1 MAAPGP
7 KRRRASLNPG
17 ENPACCMHILDH
29 CEENSCV
36 ITQTRW
42 DTFRKIAKEW
52 ISLKGREN
60 NAVLHMVHMLDSE
73 YGELE
78 TLPCYHPS
86 CYKRFTDKRQ
96 LLCAKQRLEKQNS
109 GCTESAAAGPSP
121 ERLCLKS
128 EIQGSS
134 SILPEVCLVC
144 KKKERFTTVEGTR
157 AKEKLAKAETENC
170 GRLRE
175 AAELKHDETIL
186 MQIRGKDCV
195 AVEARYHYSCYKAYT
210 RFLSENQSETGRND
224 QLKSRTQAD
233 YPQITFHQPT
243 LRNKSEL
250 VFVETLSTGTVLDDL
265 DSASESDLGSSEHVT
280 SGLDEEPRDLL
291 HTLFSAGIAIKNAV
305 KQKPGVQWTRP
316 PTSEEFNVTSVR
328 NVVPQELFNLL
339 AWIVGAS
346 EDPTLGELQEV
357 SEQIELEL
365 LSICQDIVYLASD
378 GYKQTPKSLALGLT
392 AEETISGAGTTHH
405 TNGLMVQPST
415 AVRSVE
421 QNRPHREKTQGAFVM
436 TPMILE
442 HSHQQKR
449 VGPKRTAQS
458 PEADVDGHL
467 LEEAKRLDGVYN
479 IVKFTGVQIEP
490 GPADVKVEPG
500 LAGVQVEPGP
510 ADVKVEPGLAGVQVE
525 PGPADVK
532 VEPGPA
538 DVKVEPGLAGV
549 QMEPGPADVKVEP
562 GLAGVQVEPGPAGV
576 QVETGPAGVQIELS
590 VKQEDPET
598 PQIKEETA
606 ELRSETPDIIISDVF
621 SLCDA
626 KTDHSADKPFSCPVD
641 NKTSDIKEHP
651 NTCFKTRGQT
661 ANSSSLLQ
669 TRTSRKKSQH
679 KREKHFN
686 SEDQQEHRETQGE
699 QCGGA
704 GGGTRGGA
712 GVDISLDPQLHS
724 DTENSSYTDNDE
736 NWEPP
741 ARSSTAQ
748 METVA
753 HMTAHTGER
762 PYNWSVCNKTFTR
775 TDHLNDHMTAHT
787 GERPYSWSICKKTFT
802 LKGTLNDH
810 MNAHTGEKSYSCS
823 ICKKTFTRK
832 GCLRRHMR
840 SHTGE
845 RPYSCSVCKKTYRQK
860 VHLRNHMTTHT
871 GERPYSCSVCKK
883 TYRQKVHLRNH
894 MTTHSGER
902 PYSCSVCKKTFAHKS
917 HLNDHMRIHTGER
930 PYSCSVCK
938 KTFARK
944 GTLNNHMHTHTGE
957 RPYSCPVCKK
967 TFVRECNLND
977 HMHSHTGERP
987 YSCSVCNKAFAH
999 QSSLIRHN
1007 HLHRDRP

>member
-421 QNRPHREKTQGAFVM
+421 QNRPH
-436 TPMILE
+436 
-442 HSHQQKR
+442 H
-449 VGPKRTAQS
+449 
-458 PEADVDGHL
+458 
-467 LEEAKRLDGVYN
+467 
-479 IVKFTGVQIEP
+479 VQVEP
-490 GPADVKVEPG
+490 GPAGIQVEPG
-500 LAGVQVEPGP
+500 PAGVQVELGPAGVQVEPGRR
-510 ADVKVEPGLAGVQVE
+510 DIKVEPGPAGVQVELGPAGVQVE
-525 PGPADVK
+525 PGRRDIK
-532 VEPGPA
+532 
-538 DVKVEPGLAGV
+538 
-549 QMEPGPADVKVEP
+549 
-562 GLAGVQVEPGPAGV
+562 VEPGPAGV
-576 QVETGPAGVQIELS
+576 QVETGPAGVQVETGPAGVQMELS
-590 VKQEDPET
+590 VKQEDPEI
-598 PQIKEETA
+598 PQIKEEA
-606 ELRSETPDIIISDVF
+606 EELRSETPDIIISDVF
-621 SLCDA
+621 SLCGA

-641 NKTSDIKEHP
+641 NKTSDIKELP
-651 NTCFKTRGQT
+651 KTRFKTRSQT

-679 KREKHFN
+679 KREKHFH
-686 SEDQQEHRETQGE
+686 SEEQQEHRETQGE

-704 GGGTRGGA
+704 GGGGGGTGTRGGA
-712 GVDISLDPQLHS
+712 RGGARGDISSDPQLHS
-724 DTENSSYTDNDE
+724 DTEEHTENSSYTDNDE
-736 NWEPP
+736 DWEPP

-753 HMTAHTGER
+753 DGDHDNQVQIKDTSTSAHNSGLFSKYKCGAESRATVTEGHVSGTEGGAEGGAGGKKHKC
-762 PYNWSVCNKTFTR
+762 SVCQKRFETKLKLKTHSRIHTR
-775 TDHLNDHMTAHT
+775 
-787 GERPYSWSICKKTFT
+787 
-802 LKGTLNDH
+802 
-810 MNAHTGEKSYSCS
+810 
-823 ICKKTFTRK
+823 
-832 GCLRRHMR
+832 
-840 SHTGE
+840 E
-845 RPYSCSVCKKTYRQK
+845 RPYSCSVCKKTFARIG
-860 VHLRNHMTTHT
+860 HLRLHMNTHAEEKPYSYTVCKKTFTHKCNLSDHMTTHT

-883 TYRQKVHLRNH
+883 T
-894 MTTHSGER
+894 
-902 PYSCSVCKKTFAHKS
+902 
-917 HLNDHMRIHTGER
+917 
-930 PYSCSVCK
+930 
-938 KTFARK
+938 
-944 GTLNNHMHTHTGE
+944 
-957 RPYSCPVCKK
+957 
-967 TFVRECNLND
+967 FV
-977 HMHSHTGERP
+977 
-987 YSCSVCNKAFAH
+987 H

-1007 HLHRDRP
+1007 RLHRDRP

>member
-479 IVKFTGVQIEP
+479 IVKFTGVQVEP
-490 GPADVKVEPG
+490 GPAGVQMEPGPAEVKVEPG
-500 LAGVQVEPGP
+500 LAGVQVEPGLS
-510 ADVKVEPGLAGVQVE
+510 DI
-525 PGPADVK
+525 K
-532 VEPGPA
+532 VEPGPT
-538 DVKVEPGLAGV
+538 
-549 QMEPGPADVKVEP
+549 
-562 GLAGVQVEPGPAGV
+562 GV
-576 QVETGPAGVQIELS
+576 QVETGPAGVQMELS
-590 VKQEDPET
+590 VKQENRET
-598 PQIKEETA
+598 PQIKEETE

-651 NTCFKTRGQT
+651 KTRFKTR
-661 ANSSSLLQ
+661 SF
-669 TRTSRKKSQH
+669 H
-679 KREKHFN
+679 
-686 SEDQQEHRETQGE
+686 SEEQREHRETQGE
-699 QCGGA
+699 QCGG
-704 GGGTRGGA
+704 GGGTRGTRGGA

-736 NWEPP
+736 DWEPP

-748 METVA
+748 METEADGDLDNQVQIKDTSTAA
-753 HMTAHTGER
+753 HNSGLFSKYKCGAESRATVTEGHVSGTEGGGGWKKHEC
-762 PYNWSVCNKTFTR
+762 SV
-775 TDHLNDHMTAHT
+775 
-787 GERPYSWSICKKTFT
+787 
-802 LKGTLNDH
+802 
-810 MNAHTGEKSYSCS
+810 
-823 ICKKTFTRK
+823 CKKTFTRK
-832 GCLRRHMR
+832 GYLRLHMR
-840 SHTGE
+840 SHTGERPYSCSVCKKTFAQKGTLDNHMTTHTGERPYSCSVCNKTFARKGHLKDHMNTHSGE

-860 VHLRNHMTTHT
+860 VHLKDHM
-871 GERPYSCSVCKK
+871 
-883 TYRQKVHLRNH
+883 N
-894 MTTHSGER
+894 THSGER
-902 PYSCSVCKKTFAHKS
+902 PYSSSVCKKAFTQTGNLS
-917 HLNDHMRIHTGER
+917 IHMNTYTGER

-944 GTLNNHMHTHTGE
+944 GTLDYHMRSHTGE
-957 RPYSCPVCKK
+957 RPYSCPVCNK
-967 TFVRECNLND
+967 TFARKGHLKI
-977 HMHSHTGERP
+977 HMSIHTGERP
-987 YSCSVCNKAFAH
+987 YSCSVCKKTFGQ

-1007 HLHRDRP
+1007 RLHRDRP